1 MFDTFRSI
9 LDNIHQYLFQ
19 QCRIKA
25 YRFQLRITFQPEK
38 NIPVVAHTLH
48 KAFTRGSQFIQFARN
63 QGGLRNF
70 HNIGKTGDKAAHGE
84 TTFGTNAHHIADIL
98 HILFGGKG
106 LFHSIKGR
114 CNTRRRIV
122 HFVRNHA
129 DHLLIR
135 FLFSTHH
142 LVRHLLYQIERM
154 MKTSVDKGGMGTFID
169 IRVIQTHY
177 CRLIF

>member
-1 MFDTFRSI
+1 MFNAFRSI

-19 QCRIKA
+19 KCRIKA

-38 NIPVVAHTLH
+38 DIPVVAHTLH
-48 KAFTRGSQFIQFARN
+48 KAFTHGSQFIQFARN
-63 QGGLRNF
+63 QGGLRNL
-70 HNIGKTGDKAAHGE
+70 HDIGKTGDKAAHREATLGA
-84 TTFGTNAHHIADIL
+84 NAHYIADIL
-98 HILFGGKG
+98 HILFSGKG
-106 LFHSIKGR
+106 LLHGIEGR

-122 HFVRNHA
+122 HLVGNHA

-169 IRVIQTHY
+169 IRIIQTHH